1 MISWWLCTSHPQQGA
16 SIFPLTPCPPREH
29 WLALFEWLSLVGKKY
44 PLALSLSLSFG
55 GEVGSGVEGDPVWLY
70 TTCTR
75 PFLLNIWDCRSVE
88 SRNKKKKSHLWP
100 CEFKSNLLFLQV
112 ALGGWAEALGMW
124 EASLGNFHLS
134 VVPPQALGGFRS
146 IMLLNFSSMAQSL
159 LICSNYLDV

>member
-88 SRNKKKKSHLWP
+88 SRNKKKKVTFGRVSSKAICYPCRSPLGVGQRLWA
-100 CEFKSNLLFLQV
+100 CGRRRWATFIFLLFLPKPSGV
-112 ALGGWAEALGMW
+112 SEALCC
-124 EASLGNFHLS
+124 SIS
-134 VVPPQALGGFRS
+134 VQWHRVF
-146 IMLLNFSSMAQSL
+146 
-159 LICSNYLDV
+159 